1 MNMRMQP
8 ISADTLL
15 AMRAILAMIET
26 FQAYETDEGK
36 HGYLLGNAYGTPL
49 INDLLWARMHFYP
62 VQSPSSRGLPIE
74 FIARLLADEVGE
86 TSCTLEVELGTI
98 AVKREH
104 QNIAGFKMIP
114 TLKPFIESMEKGE
127 PIQADVLQVQ
137 PLLSTLFL
145 GHEGMGAMDTGK
157 SRPPMGFLRVDFL
170 DSTHTPMI
178 AMKNPHY
185 QKFSGS
191 FPTEHHLISNP
202 FRSIPERITKCF
214 TETMERYFDAVRND
228 VVSWDANV
236 PSWEI
241 RRGYIREIL
250 RELCERYEQPWV
262 DAEMLRSIQAEKK
275 WEGNMREAE
284 AILLLEDEDE
294 YSIQDIKA
302 ENNLL
307 KLRIERVVMIGRR
320 KTKSEGRPPTIR
332 YEQGQILTGK
342 KTILIP
348 REAGMSVDVCKILLD
363 LSKEKPITEWQCSW
377 DEVYERIQ
385 SPEHEL
391 GTDEKK
397 NAKKSIDNTIRAIN
411 ERFQKADMEAFLE
424 WSAGTIRRRY

>member
-1 MNMRMQP
+1 MSMKMQP
-8 ISADTLL
+8 ISADMLL

-26 FQAYETDEGK
+26 FQGYKTEEGK
-36 HGYLLGNAYGTPL
+36 HSYLIGNAYGTPL
-49 INDLLWARMHFYP
+49 INDLLWARIHFNP
-62 VQSPSSRGLPIE
+62 VQSSSRELPIE
-74 FIARLLADEVGE
+74 FITRLLADEVGD
-86 TSCTLEVELGTI
+86 TSCTVEVALGNI
-98 AVKREH
+98 AVTREH
-104 QNIAGFKMIP
+104 QNIAGFKTIP
-114 TLKPFIESMEKGE
+114 TLKPFIESIEKGE
-127 PIQADVLQVQ
+127 PIQTGVFQVQ

-145 GHEGMGAMDTGK
+145 EHERIGAVDTGK
-157 SRPPMGFLRVDFL
+157 SSPPMGFLRVDFL
-170 DSTHTPMI
+170 DNSHTPMI
-178 AMKNPHY
+178 TLKNPDY

-191 FPTEHHLISNP
+191 LPAEHHLISNP
-202 FRSIPERITKCF
+202 FRSIPERIAKSF
-214 TETMERYFDAVRND
+214 TGTMERYFDAVRND
-228 VVSWDANV
+228 AVSWDANV

-262 DAEMLRSIQAEKK
+262 DAEMVRSMQAEKM
-275 WEGNMREAE
+275 WEGDIRVAE
-284 AILLLEDEDE
+284 AILLLEDEGE
-294 YSIQDIKA
+294 YTIQDMKE
-302 ENNLL
+302 ENNRL
-307 KLRIERVVMIGRR
+307 KIRIERVVTIGRR
-320 KTKSEGRPPTIR
+320 KTKSKGRPPTIR
-332 YEQGQILTGK
+332 YEQGQIFTGK

-348 REAGMSVDVCKILLD
+348 REAGMSVEVCKILLD